1 MRNGDSR
8 FSQLHLA
15 LTEMKK
21 ELDTTLQQLRMKD
34 EELTQI
40 DIQNAEL
47 RNQNYDQ
54 SLQVPRQFYSFTSHL
69 HQIFSIR

>member
-54 SLQVPRQFYSFTSHL
+54 SLQVPIQTYS
-69 HQIFSIR
+69 